1 MITLTDVTN
10 TSQLH
15 FPGLLQGAVVLL
27 ISTMV
32 TWPPLQT
39 RKLMISYFHSPLV
52 LIPGLGDRNPKMENG
67 VGLMELHGA
76 TQTGVQENQM
86 KMKIYGYV

>member
-32 TWPPLQT
+32 TWPPFQT

-52 LIPGLGDRNPKMENG
+52 LIPGLGDRNLIMENG
-67 VGLMELHGA
+67 VGLMELHGD
-76 TQTGVQENQM
+76 TQTGIKENQM
-86 KMKIYGYV
+86 EMEMNVCV